1 MIETESFLLPLFQ
14 ELRKQGVSLGI
25 PEYLLAIKSIR
36 EGIGIEDINRLERF
50 LKLIWTKSQDEQEI
64 FNSKFTELVK
74 HGLYQP
80 IEIPQKSNEEK
91 DNQYLK
97 DNQIEKPAK
106 TVTTTTTQQELNI
119 TARLSSQL
127 SYNRILPKLTS
138 TPVTYNLIPRLPIS
152 QREMTVC
159 WRHMRRLQREGIP
172 EDLDIQGTIDDICK
186 VGFFRHPVLKPRR
199 RNQVKL
205 VLLIDRE
212 GSMSPFNPLMKVLQK
227 SIEKGGVSGKI
238 STYYFHD
245 CPEVYLY
252 KKPNFTE
259 PFPIE
264 DILLEQAR
272 DNSVLIVSDAG
283 AARRTYDGQ
292 RLKETKAFIQ
302 QLRQYTYLYAW
313 LNPVPQSRWR
323 TTTAEDIAQF
333 VPMYSLEREGLNDSI
348 KILLGHPFPPG
359 VRLDDQDA

>member
-14 ELRKQGVSLGI
+14 ELRKQGVPLGI
-25 PEYLLAIKSIR
+25 SEYLLALKTIR
-36 EGIGIEDINRLERF
+36 EGIGIEDINRLQRL
-50 LKLIWTKSQDEQEI
+50 LKLLWTKSQDEQEI

-74 HGLYQP
+74 PRLYKPIAISQP
-80 IEIPQKSNEEK
+80 TNEEK
-91 DNQYLK
+91 YNQFLK
-97 DNQIEKPAK
+97 DNPIEKPTK
-106 TVTTTTTQQELNI
+106 TSMQQELKI
-119 TARLSSQL
+119 TARSYSQL
-127 SYNRILPKLTS
+127 SPNRNLPKPTS
-138 TPVTYNLIPRLPIS
+138 IQVTYNLIPRLPIS
-152 QREMTVC
+152 QRDMTVS

-172 EDLDIQGTIDDICK
+172 EDLDVKGTINDICK
-186 VGFFRHPVLKPRR
+186 VGFFRRPVLQPRR

-212 GSMSPFNPLMKVLQK
+212 GSMSPFNPLMKAFLE

-238 STYYFHD
+238 SAYYFHD

-252 KKPNFTE
+252 KNPNFTA
-259 PFPIE
+259 PLLIE

-292 RLKETKAFIQ
+292 RLKQTKAFIK

-313 LNPVPQSRWR
+313 LNPVPQPRWR
-323 TTTAEDIAQF
+323 TTTAEDIAKF